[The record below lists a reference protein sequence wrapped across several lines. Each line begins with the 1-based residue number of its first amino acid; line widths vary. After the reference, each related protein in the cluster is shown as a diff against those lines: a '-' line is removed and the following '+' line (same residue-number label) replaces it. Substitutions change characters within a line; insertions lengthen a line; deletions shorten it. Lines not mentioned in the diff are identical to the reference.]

1 MILLF
6 KIISQISFQALI
18 FKIKQYTN
26 LNANYNEIIQ
36 VNLLIEN
43 NLNFTQ
49 SNNLNLT
56 QFVFTLIQ
64 NIDQNINKTDQI
76 DR

>member
-56 QFVFTLIQ
+56 QLVFTLIQ
-64 NIDQNINKTDQI
+64 NLDQNINTTDQI